1 METSQKSISDAINVL
16 SGRTSLLDPSHLDH
30 VEGRLSA
37 LQSKMNLVVEKKQQI
52 EDEEKVNK
60 IGVLFNLVQ
69 KSQAMAGV
77 LPGVVDRLDA
87 LQELHEQGKLNKA
100 CVSSLIPP
108 ARTTVPP
115 VAIIIFTRRLF
126 HVCIWRDI
134 DKWRRTDNTTCKNNG
149 STERD

>member
-87 LQELHEQGKLNKA
+87 LQELHEQGKLIVN
-100 CVSSLIPP
+100 L
-108 ARTTVPP
+108 
-115 VAIIIFTRRLF
+115 TR
-126 HVCIWRDI
+126 HVCHH
-134 DKWRRTDNTTCKNNG
+134 
-149 STERD
+149 